1 MFREKINRRA
11 FFMGPGLVF
20 LYRLRAGSMLIV
32 RNISKY
38 YGASEIF
45 VDASL
50 AVMHGDRVG
59 IIGPNGSGKSTLL
72 RLLAGESD
80 PDAGSVQI
88 EKGKRIGVLH
98 QEVDRD
104 AGGTAMDY
112 ILSSVR
118 GLADMDRQKRDLLR
132 KLERLGGDSPEAGG
146 ILAEVAAVE
155 DRYSMEGGYR
165 ILHEAEKILAGLGF
179 RPDDKEKDLSALSG
193 GWRMRLELARLLLDE
208 PDALLLDEPTN
219 HLDIESMSWLESW
232 LEGFG
237 GSLVVVSHDREFL
250 NRTVSTVVSVED
262 GQVRAYK
269 GNYDAYREVRSMEI
283 DHLWKQYNEQQARIR
298 EIEDFIARNK
308 VRKDRAKVVQ
318 GRIRM
323 LERMDRIVPPKTRR
337 TIHFSFPQPAR
348 TGSPAV
354 SLTDLGK
361 AYDAAPVFSG
371 LSLSILRGEKVALVG
386 PNGSG
391 KTTLLKLMA
400 TDMEPTAGSVSLG
413 ANVSVHYYA
422 QHQVDA
428 LSPDLTVMEEM
439 TSIAR
444 GETVQVIRDVLGAF
458 LFSTDDEVGR
468 KVRHLSGGEKSR
480 LALAKMLLRPAGLIL
495 MDEPTN
501 HLDIESREI
510 LEEALR
516 QYTGTLV
523 FVSHDR
529 TFINALAGRVIEI
542 KDQKASDFPGNY
554 DYYAWKRS
562 QGAEAPAGP
571 PEKTGKK
578 EERKEKEK
586 KKKSRD
592 RKRTEAEERNLVYQK
607 VKPLQ
612 DEMRQIEN
620 EIEEMERAQKERE
633 ALLADADLYRTP
645 DRVRDV
651 NREFGETVRRIESRY
666 ARWEEL
672 NRKIEKILSG
682 SGRGAA

>member
-1 MFREKINRRA
+1 
-11 FFMGPGLVF
+11 
-20 LYRLRAGSMLIV
+20 MLIL

-38 YGASEIF
+38 YGASEIL
-45 VDASL
+45 VDANL

-72 RLLAGESD
+72 RILAGESE
-80 PDAGSVQI
+80 PDSGAVQI

-112 ILSSVR
+112 LLSNVR
-118 GLADMDRQKRDLLR
+118 GLAGMEQRKRELLR
-132 KLERLGGDSPEAGG
+132 KLDRLGGDAAEAGG
-146 ILAEVAAVE
+146 LLDEIASIE
-155 DRYSMEGGYR
+155 DRYNLEGGYR

-179 RPDDKEKDLSALSG
+179 RPDDKEKDLHALSG
-193 GWRMRLELARLLLDE
+193 GLRMRLELARLLLDE

-232 LEGFG
+232 LEGFS

-262 GQVRAYK
+262 GLVRAYK
-269 GNYDAYREVRSMEI
+269 GNYDAYREVHAMEI
-283 DHLWKQYNEQQARIR
+283 EHLWKQYNEQQARIK

-318 GRIRM
+318 GRIKM
-323 LERMDRIVPPKTRR
+323 LERMDRIVPPKKRR

-354 SLTDLGK
+354 SLTDLAK
-361 AYDAAPVFSG
+361 AYDGASVFSG
-371 LSLSILRGEKVALVG
+371 LNLSILRSEKVALVG

-400 TDMEPTAGSVSLG
+400 ADIEPTAGSVSLG
-413 ANVSVHYYA
+413 ASVSVHYYA
-422 QHQVDA
+422 QHQIDA
-428 LSPDLTVMEEM
+428 LSPNLTVMEEM

-468 KVRHLSGGEKSR
+468 KVMHLSGGEKSR
-480 LALAKMLLRPAGLIL
+480 LALCKMLLRPAGLIL

-510 LEEALR
+510 LEDALR

-542 KDQKASDFPGNY
+542 KEGKASDFPGNY

-562 QGAEAPAGP
+562 QGAGNDPKAAAPRTVTD
-571 PEKTGKK
+571 EKLEKK
-578 EERKEKEK
+578 ERK

-592 RKRTEAEERNLVYQK
+592 QKRTEAEERNLVYQK

-612 DEMRQIEN
+612 DEMRRIEN

-633 ALLADADLYRTP
+633 TLLADADLYKTP
-645 DRVRDV
+645 DRVKDV
-651 NREFGETVRRIESRY
+651 NRDFGETLRRIESHY

-672 NRKIEKILSG
+672 NRKIERILSG
-682 SGRGAA
+682 SDREVS

>member
-1 MFREKINRRA
+1 
-11 FFMGPGLVF
+11 MGPGLVF
-20 LYRLRAGSMLIV
+20 SNGLSAKITMLIL
-32 RNISKY
+32 RTISKY
-38 YGASEIF
+38 YGASEIL
-45 VDASL
+45 VDANL

-72 RLLAGESD
+72 GILAGESE
-80 PDAGSVQI
+80 PDAGEVQI

-104 AGGTAMDY
+104 AAGTAVDY
-112 ILSSVR
+112 LLSSVR
-118 GLADMDRQKRDLLR
+118 GLADMEKRKRELLR
-132 KLERLGGDSPEAGG
+132 ELDRLGAESAQAGAL
-146 ILAEVAAVE
+146 LAEIAAVE
-155 DRYSMEGGYR
+155 DRYNLEGGYR
-165 ILHEAEKILAGLGF
+165 IIHEAEKILAGLGF
-179 RPDDKEKDLSALSG
+179 RPEDKEKDLGALSG

-250 NRTVSTVVSVED
+250 NRTVSAVVSVED
-262 GQVRAYK
+262 GRVRSYK

-283 DHLWKQYNEQQARIR
+283 EHTWKQYNEQQARIR

-323 LERMDRIVPPKTRR
+323 LERMDRIVPPRTRR

-354 SLTDLGK
+354 SLADLSKTYGG
-361 AYDAAPVFSG
+361 APVFSG
-371 LSLSILRGEKVALVG
+371 LNLSILRGEKVALVG

-391 KTTLLKLMA
+391 KTTLLKLMSSVI
-400 TDMEPTAGSVSLG
+400 EPTAGSVSLG

-422 QHQVDA
+422 QHQIDA

-480 LALAKMLLRPAGLIL
+480 LALCKMLLRPAGLIL

-529 TFINALAGRVIEI
+529 TFINALVGRVIEI
-542 KDQKASDFPGNY
+542 RDGKASNFPGNY

-562 QGAEAPAGP
+562 QGSEAPAAP
-571 PEKTGKK
+571 RDKPEK
-578 EERKEKEK
+578 KEKEK

-592 RKRTEAEERNLVYQK
+592 QKRTEAEERNLVYQK

-612 DEMRQIEN
+612 DEMRRIEN
-620 EIEEMERAQKERE
+620 EIEVMEKAQKERE
-633 ALLADADLYRTP
+633 ALLADADLYKSP

-651 NREFGETVRRIESRY
+651 NREFGETTRLIESRY

-672 NRKIEKILSG
+672 NRKIEKILSE